1 MALITDNEL
10 RMNKNKVVY
19 ATIIAVLIIGIP
31 VQVFPFIWLLSSSLK
46 GAKDIFE
53 LPPRLIPKTFY
64 FQNYV
69 EVLNTLPIH
78 RYFSTTF

>member
-31 VQVFPFIWLLSSSLK
+31 VQYFPLYGCCHHPKRCQGYFRCPGYYQRHFI
-46 GAKDIFE
+46 F
-53 LPPRLIPKTFY
+53 KTMWRF
-64 FQNYV
+64 
-69 EVLNTLPIH
+69 
-78 RYFSTTF
+78 